1 MKSIKAI
8 IATVAV
14 AVLAGNAHADI
25 SKKMILEAQEEWGK
39 GIVAIGKAKVNGKD
53 YRKVASRHIEKLYDY
68 DSGTVLFK
76 PTKASEDQFRE
87 TFSQAHSY
95 FVKGEVKEDG
105 GFAINP
111 WINVRFDNHQMFID
125 GDVAMVMGNYFFT
138 TVSDEEVKVEYT
150 FGYRLDGD
158 QLKIVLHHSSLPFS
172 K

>member
-1 MKSIKAI
+1 MKFIKVF
-8 IATVAV
+8 IATAAV
-14 AVLAGNAHADI
+14 ATFAGNSYADI
-25 SKKMILEAQEEWGK
+25 SEKMILKAQEEWGK

-53 YRKVASRHIEKLYDY
+53 YRKVAKKHIDKLYDY
-68 DSGTVLFK
+68 DSGKVLFK

-87 TFSQAHSY
+87 TFGQAHSY

-125 GDVAMVMGNYFFT
+125 DDVAMAMGNYYFT
-138 TVSDEEVKVEYT
+138 TVNDEEVKVEYT

-158 QLKIVLHHSSLPFS
+158 QLKIVLHHSSLPYS